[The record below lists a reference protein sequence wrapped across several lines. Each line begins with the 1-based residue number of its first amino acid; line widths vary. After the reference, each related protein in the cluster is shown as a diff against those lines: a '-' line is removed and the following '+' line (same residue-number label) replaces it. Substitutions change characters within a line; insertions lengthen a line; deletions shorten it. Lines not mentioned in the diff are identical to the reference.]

1 MGNQSNNKSTLLS
14 SAGFLL
20 ACLLV
25 YGINRIGAPNA
36 TALKPTPQTPA
47 PVTGTN
53 IPAPTREIPK
63 SLTYEELY
71 YMLENS
77 SAWRLEDD
85 ISNVYDAIYS
95 SNINEIES
103 EFSKLV
109 KNTNALAETI
119 SIIQEVLY
127 NQINQ

>member
-1 MGNQSNNKSTLLS
+1 
-14 SAGFLL
+14 
-20 ACLLV
+20 
-25 YGINRIGAPNA
+25 
-36 TALKPTPQTPA
+36 
-47 PVTGTN
+47 
-53 IPAPTREIPK
+53 
-63 SLTYEELY
+63 
-71 YMLENS
+71 MLENS